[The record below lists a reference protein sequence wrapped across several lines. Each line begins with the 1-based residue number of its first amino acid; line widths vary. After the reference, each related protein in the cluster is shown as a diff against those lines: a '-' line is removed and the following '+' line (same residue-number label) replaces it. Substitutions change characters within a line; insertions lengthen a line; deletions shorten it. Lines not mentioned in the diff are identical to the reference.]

1 MRWENGK
8 RLALSQH
15 VELTIAAGGV
25 AKYEA
30 DNKTFILAFTEIRDG
45 CTIYTDDGIGNGLTV
60 AVGPDDDLVVSHA
73 SGWRRQ

>member
-1 MRWENGK
+1 M
-8 RLALSQH
+8 
-15 VELTIAAGGV
+15 IAAGGV

-30 DNKTFILAFTEIRDG
+30 ENMTAILAFTEIKDG
-45 CTIYTDDGIGNGLTV
+45 YTIYTDDGIGRGLTV